1 MATSTRKRPGSPRLT
16 HADAQGRV
24 RMVDVSDKAVTSR
37 VAVATGFVRVS
48 AAARRLV
55 RTGAVKKGDPL
66 QAARLAGIMA
76 AKGTATLIPLCHPL
90 SLTGVQVDVELARG
104 GIAIDA
110 TVKTSGQTGVEMEA
124 LTAVAVAGLT
134 VYDMLKAVDKS
145 MVIEQIVP
153 GREAGRSQRRRGQAI
168 LMYGTQDPLRPVP
181 GHPAPD

>member
-1 MATSTRKRPGSPRLT
+1 MATSTRKHSGKPRLT

-37 VAVATGFVRVS
+37 VAVASGFVRVS

-55 RTGAVKKGDPL
+55 QTGAVKKGDPL

-76 AKGTATLIPLCHPL
+76 AKSTATLIPLCHPL

-104 GIAIDA
+104 GIAIAA

-145 MVIEQIVP
+145 MVIEQIMLVEKR
-153 GREAGRSQRRRGQAI
+153 GGRSGDVVRQS
-168 LMYGTQDPLRPVP
+168 
-181 GHPAPD
+181 

>member
-1 MATSTRKRPGSPRLT
+1 MATSPRKHAGKPRLT

-37 VAVATGFVRVS
+37 VAIASGFVRVS

-76 AKGTATLIPLCHPL
+76 AKSTATLIPLCHPL

-104 GIAIDA
+104 GIAIEA

-124 LTAVAVAGLT
+124 LTAVAIAGLT

-145 MVIEQIVP
+145 MVIEQIVLVEKR
-153 GREAGRSQRRRGQAI
+153 GGRSGDVVRRS
-168 LMYGTQDPLRPVP
+168 
-181 GHPAPD
+181 